1 MANYICRPV
10 TEVPSYLL
18 ANFKVRNDNIVA
30 GQFFRAERLTTS
42 IKGNFSVYSPDN
54 MAKADDDIAIILNN
68 SFETLDDGRRPD
80 GNPDYTSYVYKKDEV
95 ITGVR
100 LVEGLTFELGMDSI
114 IANQEV
120 QVGGYLI
127 PEVGENKLIYTE
139 TLEGIDSEEFLLIEG
154 FKDFRVG
161 GQFGSQ
167 FIKTMVVRV
176 KRTNIEASTLDI
188 TATPIQGLEIP
199 LAANT
204 VVATLATTG
213 GEEPYSYTLT
223 AGLQDN
229 DLFEIEGASIK
240 NKEQVTEAQTYH
252 VIVTATDNTGVKKS
266 EIVNILID
274 NPSITAINITM
285 TDDIREGEVA
295 TQPNGLIAVAQAVG
309 GTAPY
314 TLSLSGVNANSF
326 SIDGMTIRVSNVPL
340 VEGTYHVTLTA
351 TDIKDKTFDKEL
363 EIKVLQPYPE
373 IESVTV
379 KPDNNL
385 AVPLAAHTSVADI
398 QVIGGTAPYTITLP
412 EGIKDNNLF
421 MIEDSIKTKDI
432 MNVPGIK
439 HITIKVVD
447 KHGKVKTA
455 EGTIVIESEK
465 PDIDN
470 VRVYPVSGLKV
481 TVAANTKVAD
491 IVTTGGSEPYTYTL
505 PAGISN
511 NDSFKISGSEVLAK
525 EDISNA
531 GSYAVMVK
539 ATDRYKKTK
548 NSVTTAFTIAAE

>member
-10 TEVPSYLL
+10 TEVEDYLL
-18 ANFKVRNDNIVA
+18 ANFKVRHDDIVA
-30 GQFFRAERLTTS
+30 GQFFRAERLTKS
-42 IKGNFSVYSPDN
+42 IKDNYTVYSPDT
-54 MAKADDDIAIILNN
+54 MIKADDDIAIILNN
-68 SFETLDDGRRPD
+68 SFETLEDGRRPE
-80 GNPDYTSYVYKKDEV
+80 GNPNYTSYIYKEGEV

-100 LVEGLTFELGMDSI
+100 LVEGLKFELGMDSI

-139 TLEGIDSEEFLLIEG
+139 TLEGIDSEEYLLIES
-154 FKDFRVG
+154 FKDFRAG
-161 GQFGSQ
+161 GQFGSK

-188 TATPIQGLEIP
+188 TTTPTQGLEIP

-229 DLFEIEGASIK
+229 DLFEIEGTSIK

-252 VIVTATDNTGVKKS
+252 VIVTVTDNTGAKKS

-274 NPSITAINITM
+274 NPSITAINVTM
-285 TDDIREGEVA
+285 TDDIREGETA

-340 VEGTYHVTLTA
+340 LEGTYYATLTA
-351 TDIKDKTFDKEL
+351 TDIKDKTFSKNL
-363 EIKVLQPYPE
+363 EIEVLQPYPE
-373 IESVTV
+373 IESVTI
-379 KPDNNL
+379 KPKDNL
-385 AVPLAAHTSVADI
+385 AIPLAPHTSVGNI
-398 QVIGGTAPYTITLP
+398 QVIGGTSPYTITLP
-412 EGIKDNNLF
+412 EGVKDNDLF
-421 MIEDSIKTKDI
+421 MIEDSIKNKNV
-432 MNVPGIK
+432 MNVEGTK
-439 HITIKVVD
+439 YITVKVVD
-447 KHGKVKTA
+447 THGKVKTA
-455 EGTIVIESEK
+455 DGIIVIEGKK

-505 PAGISN
+505 PTGTSN

-539 ATDRYKKTK
+539 ATDKYNKTK

>member
-10 TEVPSYLL
+10 TEVPDYLL

-42 IKGNFSVYSPDN
+42 IKGNFSVYSPDV

-68 SFETLDDGRRPD
+68 SFETLDDGRRPN

-139 TLEGIDSEEFLLIEG
+139 MLEGIDSEEYLLIEG

-167 FIKTMVVRV
+167 FIKTMIVRV
-176 KRTNIEASTLDI
+176 KRTNVETSTLDI
-188 TATPIQGLEIP
+188 TATPAQGLEIP

-213 GEEPYSYTLT
+213 GEEPYTYTLT
-223 AGLQDN
+223 TGLQDN
-229 DLFEIEGASIK
+229 DLFEIDGANIK
-240 NKEQVTEAQTYH
+240 NKGQVSEAQAYH
-252 VIVTATDNTGVKKS
+252 VIVTATDKAGVKGNK
-266 EIVNILID
+266 IVNILID
-274 NPSITAINITM
+274 NPSITAINVTM
-285 TDDIREGEVA
+285 TDDIREGETA
-295 TQPNGLIAVAQAVG
+295 TQPNGLIAIAQVTG
-309 GTAPY
+309 GTSPY
-314 TLSLSGVNANSF
+314 TLSLSGVNANNF
-326 SIDGMTIRVSNVPL
+326 SIDGMTIRVSNIPL
-340 VEGTYHVTLTA
+340 VEGTYNVTLTA

-363 EIKVLQPYPE
+363 EIEVLQPYPE
-373 IESVTV
+373 IESATI
-379 KPDNNL
+379 KPDDNL
-385 AVPLAAHTSVADI
+385 AVPLAAHTSVGDI

-412 EGIKDNNLF
+412 AGVKDNDLF
-421 MIEDSIKTKDI
+421 MIEDSIKTKNA
-432 MNVPGIK
+432 MNVPGTK

-447 KHGKVKTA
+447 THGKIKTA
-455 EGTIVIESEK
+455 DGTIVIESEK
-465 PDIDN
+465 PDIEN
-470 VRVYPVSGLKV
+470 VRVQPVSGLKV
-481 TVAANTKVAD
+481 TVVADTKVAN
-491 IVTTGGSEPYTYTL
+491 ITTTGGSEPYTYAL

-511 NDSFKISGSEVLAK
+511 NDSFKISGNTILAK
-525 EDISNA
+525 EDISKA

-539 ATDRYKKTK
+539 ATDKYNKTK

>member
-1 MANYICRPV
+1 MANYICRPT
-10 TEVPSYLL
+10 TEVEGYLL
-18 ANFKVRNDNIVA
+18 ANFKVRHDNIVA
-30 GQFFRAERLTTS
+30 GQFFRAERLTKS
-42 IKGNFSVYSPDN
+42 VDGNYTVYSPEN

-68 SFETLDDGRRPD
+68 SFETLEDGRRVK
-80 GNPDYTSYVYKKDEV
+80 GNPDYTSYIYREGEV
-95 ITGVR
+95 ITGIR
-100 LVEGLTFELGMDSI
+100 LVEGLKFELGMDSI

-120 QVGGYLI
+120 QIGGYLI

-139 TLEGIDSEEFLLIEG
+139 TLEGIDSEEYLLIEG

-167 FIKTMVVRV
+167 FIKTMIVRV
-176 KRTNIEASTLDI
+176 KRMDIETSDLDI
-188 TATPIQGLEIP
+188 TATISQGLEIP

-213 GEEPYSYTLT
+213 GKEPYVYTLT

-229 DLFEIEGASIK
+229 DLFELEGNQIK
-240 NKEQVTEAQTYH
+240 NKEQVLEAQTYH

-274 NPSITAINITM
+274 NPSITAINVTM
-285 TDDIREGEVA
+285 TDDIREKEDA
-295 TQPNGLIAVAQAVG
+295 SQPNGLIAVNQVVG

-314 TLSLSGVNANSF
+314 VLSLSGVNANSF

-340 VEGTYHVTLTA
+340 VEGTYYVTLTA
-351 TDIKDKTFDKEL
+351 TDIKDKTFSKNL
-363 EIKVLQPYPE
+363 EIEVLQPYPE
-373 IESVTV
+373 IESVTI
-379 KPDNNL
+379 KPKDNL
-385 AVPLAAHTSVADI
+385 AIPLAPHTSVGNI
-398 QVIGGTAPYTITLP
+398 QVIGGTSPYTITLP
-412 EGIKDNNLF
+412 EGVKDNDLF
-421 MIEDSIKTKDI
+421 MIEDSIKNKNV
-432 MNVPGIK
+432 MNVEGTK
-439 HITIKVVD
+439 YITVKVVD
-447 KHGKVKTA
+447 THGKVKTA
-455 EGTIVIESEK
+455 DGIIVIEGEK

-539 ATDRYKKTK
+539 ATDKYNKTK